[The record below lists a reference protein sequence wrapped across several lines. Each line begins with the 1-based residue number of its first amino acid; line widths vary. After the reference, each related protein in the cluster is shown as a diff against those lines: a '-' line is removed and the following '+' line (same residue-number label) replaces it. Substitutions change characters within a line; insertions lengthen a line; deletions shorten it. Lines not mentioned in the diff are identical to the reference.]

1 MKATLVR
8 EFGGPGV
15 VELEEVPRAASCG
28 RAGPA
33 SDPRR
38 WRANRRL
45 AVPKDKLA
53 GHSSQVEG
61 HQQRTVISAANLIRI
76 KTHQF

>member
-33 SDPRR
+33 SDHVDGGRTAVWLYPRTNSPVTLR
-38 WRANRRL
+38 
-45 AVPKDKLA
+45 KLK
-53 GHSSQVEG
+53 GINSE
-61 HQQRTVISAANLIRI
+61 R
-76 KTHQF
+76 